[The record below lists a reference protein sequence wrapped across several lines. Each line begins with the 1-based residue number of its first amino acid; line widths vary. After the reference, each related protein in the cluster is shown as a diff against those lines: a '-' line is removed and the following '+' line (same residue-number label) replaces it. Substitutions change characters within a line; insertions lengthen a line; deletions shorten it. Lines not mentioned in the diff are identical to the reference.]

1 MDLSLLKKK
10 KEVAYLL
17 FSGTLQVLPSLRS
30 FQITG
35 IDSKFF
41 GVNFIRWNPFD
52 NI

>member
-10 KEVAYLL
+10 KKEAAYLL

-35 IDSKFF
+35 ID
-41 GVNFIRWNPFD
+41 
-52 NI
+52 